1 MRAPKNSASG
11 ALVGIWAILLMAF
24 VIAVLYVGRDV
35 LIPIALA
42 ALITFLLSPVVGR
55 LERWLGRIASVL
67 LVVLMLFALIGA
79 IGWMLTAQTI
89 DLAAKLPDYQT
100 NIEAKMRAF
109 RMPSSGTCKRR

>member
-1 MRAPKNSASG
+1 MRPPKNSSTG

-24 VIAVLYVGRDV
+24 VIAVLYVGRDI

-79 IGWMLTAQTI
+79 IGWMLTTQTI
-89 DLAAKLPDYQT
+89 DLASKLPDYQA
-100 NIEAKMRAF
+100 NIEA
-109 RMPSSGTCKRR
+109 

>member
-1 MRAPKNSASG
+1 
-11 ALVGIWAILLMAF
+11 MAF

-42 ALITFLLSPVVGR
+42 ALITFLLSPVVGW

-79 IGWMLTAQTI
+79 IA
-89 DLAAKLPDYQT
+89 
-100 NIEAKMRAF
+100 
-109 RMPSSGTCKRR
+109 